1 MTKEEKD
8 KIHQEN
14 ADLIA
19 KALRQVG
26 LREVDGLREKVRQ
39 LKEENKILNGR
50 LKVAHD
56 DLWKIEEEL
65 GVAHNMIHAVEDF
78 KDTLDG
84 ILSFL
89 DQSHNRIAKDAAFMV
104 KNLKA
109 DEAMLGK
116 AIKNFEKQFEKR
128 AKAAVAKAKKA
139 KAKPKKKGAKK

>member
-1 MTKEEKD
+1 MTKEETD
-8 KIHQEN
+8 RIHKEN

-50 LKVAHD
+50 LKAAHD

-78 KDTLDG
+78 KGTFDG

-89 DQSHNRIAKDAAFMV
+89 DQSHNRIAKDAA
-104 KNLKA
+104 
-109 DEAMLGK
+109 MLGK
-116 AIKNFEKQFEKR
+116 AIKNFEKQYDKR
-128 AKAAVAKAKKA
+128 TRAAIA
-139 KAKPKKKGAKK
+139 KAKPKRKGAKK